1 MITNILIND
10 LLMLCHKNRID
21 IEEWYEF
28 PLTISLNCYCELPQ
42 LVFSAIHPNDMAE
55 LMEML
60 QSETINLNLLRL
72 ILQEMLIGDVKQSP
86 KDVLHFFCHSSLLSQ
101 SLMFLLPDCQ
111 SKRME
116 TNKEYRRDY

>member
-21 IEEWYEF
+21 IDKWYVF
-28 PLTISLNCYCELPQ
+28 LLIIYLDLHCELRLS
-42 LVFSAIHPNDMAE
+42 LVFSAIHPNDMAD

-72 ILQEMLIGDVKQSP
+72 ILQEMLTGDVMKSP
-86 KDVLHFFCHSSLLSQ
+86 KDVRYSL
-101 SLMFLLPDCQ
+101 FLIALVSYVTPYRLPI
-111 SKRME
+111 
-116 TNKEYRRDY
+116 